1 MMRRAVAMIVLTGA
15 SLFFASR
22 FHRPVAT
29 PLIVAAEP
37 EAPVV
42 STIASPIAAPSTT
55 IAAATTTTIAPST
68 TIAVPEITTGA
79 ELFTGTRVY
88 TNWGWTMVEIA
99 VVDDVI
105 VDIEMVMIPRATKRS
120 VALTEEYEP
129 VLRHQALTTQSPDID
144 IITGA
149 TVLAQ
154 GYRSSLFGA
163 MKAAGL
169 WPRPEQ

>member
-1 MMRRAVAMIVLTGA
+1 V
-15 SLFFASR
+15 
-22 FHRPVAT
+22 PT

-37 EAPVV
+37 EETVISTTRAPDI
-42 STIASPIAAPSTT
+42 STTSTTTTTVQPSTT
-55 IAAATTTTIAPST
+55 IALAEST
-68 TIAVPEITTGA
+68 DGA
-79 ELFTGTRVY
+79 EVFMGTRVY
-88 TNWGWTMVEIA
+88 TNWGWAMVEIS
-99 VVDDVI
+99 VVDDVM

-129 VLRHQALTTQSPDID
+129 VLRNQALTTQSPDVD

-169 WPRPEQ
+169 WPAPEE